1 MSTREI
7 GRGITIETKG
17 DKVYLELDVSGPGVL
32 SASEKNM
39 VICTTSGNT
48 EIQVGNRI
56 VKLGVNL
63 YTPVR

>member
-7 GRGITIETKG
+7 GRGISSEVKG
-17 DKVYLELDVSGPGVL
+17 DKIYLELDCSAEGVL
-32 SASEKNM
+32 SASGKST
-39 VICTTSGNT
+39 VLATTGGNI
-48 EIQVGNRI
+48 EMLVGNRI